1 MTCRIDTEGNRV
13 QIAGSF
19 SLTDLRRLTATL
31 HNLTTRLGYQDIVLD
46 MTRCIA
52 AYPGPMVGL
61 CSQAASLRES
71 GVDFEL
77 LIPADARL
85 ARLFTGANWAQH
97 IDPDNYKS
105 SGYRGYTH
113 VPVAQYRS
121 DEQQTR
127 IVNRMIDAL
136 LCSIGGIERSDLA
149 AIEWSLNEVTDNVLV
164 HAQTAVGG
172 FAQLNNYKFK
182 RQVEFGVADA
192 GVGIPNTLRQQF
204 PILED
209 IELLEQAVKEGVTRD
224 PSVGQG
230 NGLFGTFQVARTS
243 EGHLHILSGFATL
256 SFENGQL
263 RITREKI
270 LYAGT
275 LVIAGMDCSNPT
287 ALGDALRFGDSK
299 YVPTDYIELKYLDR
313 ASEDIVFRMQEETL
327 SCGSRVAGTP
337 VRTKLATLI
346 SMNGGRRVIVDMS
359 EIAIVSS
366 SFADEVFGKLF
377 KELGPLKFMQAIDI
391 QGVSGTV
398 RSLIDRAIVQRS
410 QS

>member
-13 QIAGSF
+13 LIAGSF

-31 HNLTTRLGYQDIVLD
+31 HNLTTRLGYQDVVLD

-61 CSQAASLRES
+61 CSQVASLRDS

-77 LIPADARL
+77 LIPSDARL
-85 ARLFTGANWAQH
+85 DRLFHGANWGHH
-97 IDPDNYKS
+97 IDPGHYKS
-105 SGYRGYTH
+105 STYRGYTH
-113 VPVAQYRS
+113 VPVARYHTHE
-121 DEQQTR
+121 EQPR

-136 LCSIGGIERSDLA
+136 LCSISGIERSDLA

-164 HAQTAVGG
+164 HAESHVGG
-172 FAQLNNYKFK
+172 FAQLNNYKSK
-182 RQVEFGVADA
+182 RRVEFCVADA
-192 GVGIPNTLRQQF
+192 GAGIPNTLRHRF

-209 IELLEQAVKEGVTRD
+209 IELLEQAVREGVTRD
-224 PSVGQG
+224 PTIGQG

-243 EGHLHILSGFATL
+243 EGYLHILSGFATL

-270 LYAGT
+270 PYTGT
-275 LVIAGMDCSNPT
+275 LVIAGLDCSNPT

-299 YVPTDYIELKYLDR
+299 YVPTDYIELKYVDR
-313 ASEDIVFRMQEETL
+313 ASEDIVFRMKEETL
-327 SCGSRVAGTP
+327 SCGSRVAGSP
-337 VRTKLATLI
+337 VRTKLTTLI
-346 SMNGGRRVIVDMS
+346 SMHGGRRIVVDMS

-377 KELGPLKFMQAIDI
+377 KELGPLKFMQAVDI
-391 QGVSGTV
+391 RGVSGTV

-410 QS
+410 QG